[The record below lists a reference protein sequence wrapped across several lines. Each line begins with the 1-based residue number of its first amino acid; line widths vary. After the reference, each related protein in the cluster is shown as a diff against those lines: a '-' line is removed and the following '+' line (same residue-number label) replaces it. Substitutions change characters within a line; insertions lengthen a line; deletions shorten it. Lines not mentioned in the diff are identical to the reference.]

1 MITIWKTLIQSKLDY
16 CSQLWS
22 PSDQAS
28 ITSLEA
34 VQRNFTSKIAGMEGK
49 DYIDR
54 LVSLKMYSQERRHER
69 YQVIFIW
76 KISQGLVQDIV
87 WIFLTVTEEDGW

>member
-1 MITIWKTLIQSKLDY
+1 MRTFKRRSRATMMTIWKSLIQPKLDY

-28 ITSLEA
+28 IASLEK
-34 VQRNFTSKIAGMEGK
+34 VQRNFTSMIVGMEGK

-54 LVSLKMYSQERRHER
+54 LVSLKMYSQESAESPIR
-69 YQVIFIW
+69 
-76 KISQGLVQDIV
+76 
-87 WIFLTVTEEDGW
+87 